1 MKKQPRGNFGNKK
14 HDGQSE
20 NLNRRPKN
28 KMHGTEE
35 VTKE

>member
-1 MKKQPRGNFGNKK
+1 MKKQPRRNFGNKK

-20 NLNRRPKN
+20 NLNRWPKN
-28 KMHGTEE
+28 KMRRTEE